1 MLPWNKEINREI
13 ENRRKK
19 NREIIMA
26 RFVIILVII
35 AIIAECSVIKKIKN
49 TDNLQKNNHV
59 LVEETVSKM
68 ESTKVQLEL
77 ETLRD
82 NFLELTKESMQHEA
96 ELKAL
101 REKINEFLKNQEDIR
116 SSKKEEFH
124 IVSYRQFLSAI
135 CIIGAKKIN
144 FLVKLIY
151 F

>member
-1 MLPWNKEINREI
+1 
-13 ENRRKK
+13 
-19 NREIIMA
+19 MA
-26 RFVIILVII
+26 RFVIILIII
-35 AIIAECSVIKKIKN
+35 AIIAECSVLKKKEN
-49 TDNLQKNNHV
+49 TDNLPFCPETNNFV
-59 LVEETVSKM
+59 VVKTESKV

-77 ETLRD
+77 ESLQE
-82 NFLELTKESMQHEA
+82 NYLELAKESAKNEA

-101 REKINEFLKNQEDIR
+101 REKINKFLKNQEDIR

-135 CIIGAKKIN
+135 CIIGAKKFH